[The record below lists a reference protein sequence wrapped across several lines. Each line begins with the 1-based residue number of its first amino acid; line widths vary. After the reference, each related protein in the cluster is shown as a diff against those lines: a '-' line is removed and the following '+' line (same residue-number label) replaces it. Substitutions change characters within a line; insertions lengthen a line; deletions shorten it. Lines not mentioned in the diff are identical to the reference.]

1 MTAPHLGLLW
11 GKEPARTRGPKPAIT
26 LTAIAEAAI
35 AIADAEGLDAV
46 SMQRVAGEL
55 PVTKMALYR
64 YVPGKTELVAVM
76 SDLAMGTP
84 PSHPVTSWREALH
97 TWALDLY
104 DGFIRHPWLLQS
116 TIGGRL
122 LGPNELAWMERGIG
136 ALAATGLTGGEQLDS
151 ILVITSHVRN
161 IAQQSTTFPG
171 HTQGLTE
178 EDMQQSLAEIMATE
192 AARFPHLAAAMRTS
206 AGSENQGLEF
216 GLQRILD
223 GLELLVKSRVALS
236 DRIETLSVDRR
247 G

>member
-1 MTAPHLGLLW
+1 MSELLW
-11 GKEPARTRGPKPAIT
+11 GRQPLPSRGPKPAVT
-26 LTAIAEAAI
+26 LPEIAEAGI
-35 AIADAEGLDAV
+35 RIADAEGLEAV
-46 SMQRVAGEL
+46 SMQRIAGEL

-76 SDLAMGTP
+76 SDLAMGAP
-84 PSHPVTSWREALH
+84 PDRPDDLAWRTALR

-104 DGFIRHPWLLQS
+104 DGFTRHPWLLQS
-116 TIGGRL
+116 TIGRRP
-122 LGPNELAWMERGIG
+122 LGPNELTWMERGVA
-136 ALAATGLTGGEQLDS
+136 ALTESGLTGGEQLDA

-171 HTQGLTE
+171 HTTGLTE
-178 EDMQQSLAEIMATE
+178 EDWSRSLTEILTTE
-192 AARFPHLAAAMRTS
+192 ADRFPHLTTAMRTA

-223 GLELLVKSRVALS
+223 GLELLINGR
-236 DRIETLSVDRR
+236 T